1 MRTVFTVMTLVAG
14 LGLAS
19 AASAQELNV
28 KPGNWETT
36 TTMNMSMNMNGQAMN
51 IPPRTMTD
59 TQCMTPEDAK
69 FSPDELTQEG
79 CEVSNVKSGERSLS
93 FDMVCTQQGAT
104 MNGSMSFE
112 LDASGEAGKG
122 TMDLQGSMQ
131 GATMSMTGN
140 TTAKYLGAC

>member
-1 MRTVFTVMTLVAG
+1 MRKAIILITLAA
-14 LGLAS
+14 GLAS
-19 AASAQELNV
+19 AASAQELKV

-36 TTMNMSMNMNGQAMN
+36 TTMNMSMTMNGQAMN
-51 IPPRTMTD
+51 IPPRTMTQ

-79 CEVSNVKSGERSLS
+79 CEVSNVKSGERTLS

-104 MNGSMSFE
+104 MNGSMAFE
-112 LDASGEAGKG
+112 LDASGETGTG
-122 TMDLQGSMQ
+122 TMDLEGSMQ

-140 TTAKYLGAC
+140 TSAKYLGAC

>member
-1 MRTVFTVMTLVAG
+1 MRKAIILITLAA
-14 LGLAS
+14 GLAS
-19 AASAQELNV
+19 AATAQELKV

-36 TTMNMSMNMNGQAMN
+36 TTMNMSMTMNGQAMN
-51 IPPRTMTD
+51 IPPRTMTQ

-79 CEVSNVKSGERSLS
+79 CEVSNVNSGERTLS

-104 MNGSMSFE
+104 MNGSMAFE
-112 LDASGEAGKG
+112 LDASGETGTG
-122 TMDLQGSMQ
+122 TMDLEGSMQ

-140 TTAKYLGAC
+140 TSAKYLGAC

>member
-1 MRTVFTVMTLVAG
+1 MRKAIILITLAA
-14 LGLAS
+14 GLAS
-19 AASAQELNV
+19 AASAQELKV

-51 IPPRTMTD
+51 IPPRTMTQ

-79 CEVSNVKSGERSLS
+79 CEVSNVKSGERTLS

-104 MNGSMSFE
+104 MNGSMAFE
-112 LDASGEAGKG
+112 LDASGETGTG
-122 TMDLQGSMQ
+122 TMDLEGSMQ

-140 TTAKYLGAC
+140 TSAKYLGAC

>member
-1 MRTVFTVMTLVAG
+1 MHKAIILITLAA
-14 LGLAS
+14 GLAS
-19 AASAQELNV
+19 AASAQELKV

-36 TTMNMSMNMNGQAMN
+36 TTMNMSMTMNGQAMN
-51 IPPRTMTD
+51 IPPRTMTQ

-79 CEVSNVKSGERSLS
+79 CEVSNVKSGERTLS

-104 MNGSMSFE
+104 MNGSMAFE
-112 LDASGEAGKG
+112 LDASGETGTG
-122 TMDLQGSMQ
+122 TMDLEGSMQ

-140 TTAKYLGAC
+140 TSAKYLGAC